1 MAALELRLLGEFE
14 ARDGMG
20 SPLPVTA
27 KKNRALLTALALA
40 PACSMSRTRIAN
52 LLWSDRSEAHAQ
64 SSLRQ
69 ALAALRKD
77 LAAIDPSP
85 LLADRDRVALDP
97 KRVEID
103 AVAFERLAAS
113 DDVAALSRAASLY
126 RGDLVSDTAV
136 RDAAFD
142 EWLALER
149 GRLAGC
155 ARNVLEK
162 LCARE
167 TGAERLRFAEHLVA
181 LDPLREASHR
191 ILMQVHSEAGDKALA
206 VRQYEICRALLREDL
221 RVAPDAQTEALFQRI
236 LHGQS
241 PDESKPA
248 MPAIATASSRSPGTA
263 AAVDDKPSVAVLPL
277 GAISGDPELDGFCD
291 GLTDDILTSL
301 SRVSAIRVIARNT
314 MLTYKHRA
322 VDVRTV
328 GRELGVQYVIE
339 GSVRWSETRIRV
351 SAQLTETATGHHIWT
366 QQVDRVRSEMLDVQ
380 DDIVKSI
387 VASVQTQLILNEGRK
402 STAGNG
408 ASEQASHLLAR
419 GWQRFLGLTEESLA
433 ECGSLAR
440 RALELDSRS
449 GMANRL
455 MAITLYHQTYMGFI
469 PWSQAVID
477 RLYLHAKAAVE
488 SDDADEYC
496 HWAMC
501 CAHLLRKEHALAI
514 GSLRRGL
521 NINPNCSLLYG
532 SMGTVLAWDG
542 QHDRSIESNELA
554 LRVNPQ
560 DPSNVYR
567 HFGLALACYL
577 ARRYDEALVHA
588 MDVIG
593 TRPSWWLGQLIFC
606 ATLAQ
611 LGRVDEAGQALENV
625 KPAPLR
631 MNAATLGILP
641 FASATDRQHLADGLR
656 KAGLPA

>member
-20 SPLPVTA
+20 SPLAVSA
-27 KKNRALLTALALA
+27 KKNRALLTAIALA
-40 PACSMSRTRIAN
+40 PGCSMSRTRIAN
-52 LLWSDRSEAHAQ
+52 LLWSDRREAHAQ

-85 LLADRDRVALDP
+85 LLTDRDRVALDP

-113 DDVAALSRAASLY
+113 EDVSALRRAASLY
-126 RGDLVSDTAV
+126 RGDLLSDTYV

-142 EWLALER
+142 EWVALER

-167 TGAERLRFAEHLVA
+167 TGAERTRFSEQLVA

-206 VRQYEICRALLREDL
+206 VRQYEICQGVLRDEL
-221 RVAPDAQTEALFQRI
+221 SVAPDAQTESLYQRI
-236 LHGQS
+236 VHGRS
-241 PDESKPA
+241 PDEGG
-248 MPAIATASSRSPGTA
+248 PAIPAISTASSDASSRA
-263 AAVDDKPSVAVLPL
+263 RAVEKPSVAVLPL
-277 GAISGDPELDGFCD
+277 GAINGDPELDGFCD
-291 GLTDDILTSL
+291 GLTDDIITSL
-301 SRVSAIRVIARNT
+301 SRVSAIKLIAGNP
-314 MLTYKHRA
+314 MLTYKRRA
-322 VDVRTV
+322 VDVRSV

-339 GSVRWSETRIRV
+339 GSVRWSETKIRV
-351 SAQLTETATGHHIWT
+351 SAQLTEVATGHHIWT

>member
-1 MAALELRLLGEFE
+1 MAALALRLLGEFE
-14 ARDGMG
+14 ARDGIG
-20 SPLPVTA
+20 LPLVVTA

-40 PACSMSRTRIAN
+40 SAYSMSRTRVAN

-77 LAAIDPSP
+77 LAAINPSP
-85 LLADRDRVALDP
+85 LSADRDRVALDP
-97 KRVEID
+97 NRVEID
-103 AVAFERLAAS
+103 VIAFERLAAS
-113 DDVAALSRAASLY
+113 EDAAALNRAAALY
-126 RGDLVSDTAV
+126 RGDLLSDTYI

-149 GRLAGC
+149 DRLAGC

-167 TGAERLRFAEHLVA
+167 TGAERIRFAERLVA

-191 ILMQVHSEAGDKALA
+191 ILMQVHSEGGDKALA
-206 VRQYEICRALLREDL
+206 VRQYEICRAVLRDEL
-221 RVAPDAQTEALFQRI
+221 RVAPDAQTEALHQRI
-236 LHGQS
+236 SHGQS
-241 PDESKPA
+241 PDESEPV
-248 MPAIATASSRSPGTA
+248 MPAISTSASRASSTA
-263 AAVDDKPSVAVLPL
+263 PAVDNKPSVAVLPL
-277 GAISGDPELDGFCD
+277 AAINGDPELDGFCE
-291 GLTDDILTSL
+291 GLTDDIVTSL

-314 MLTYKHRA
+314 MLTYKRRA

-366 QQVDRVRSEMLDVQ
+366 QQVDRIRSEMLDTQ
-380 DDIVKSI
+380 DDIVRSI
-387 VASVQTQLILNEGRK
+387 VASVQTQLILNVGRK
-402 STAGNG
+402 STA
-408 ASEQASHLLAR
+408 SDRPTEPASHLLAR

-433 ECGSLAR
+433 ECGGLAR
-440 RALELDSRS
+440 QALELDSKS

-469 PWSQAVID
+469 PWSQGVIE
-477 RLYLHAKAAVE
+477 RLYLHAQAAIE
-488 SDDADEYC
+488 SDHADEYC

-501 CAHLLRKEHALAI
+501 CARLLRKEHALAI
-514 GSLRRGL
+514 ASLRRGL
-521 NINPNCSLLYG
+521 KINPNCSLLYG
-532 SMGTVLAWDG
+532 SMGTVLAWSG

-577 ARRYDEALVHA
+577 ARRYEEALVHA
-588 MDVIG
+588 MEVIE

-611 LGRVDEAGQALENV
+611 LGQNDEAAQALENV
-625 KPAPLR
+625 RPSRLR
-631 MNAATLGILP
+631 MNASTLGILP
-641 FASATDRQHLADGLR
+641 FACATDRQHVADGLR
-656 KAGLPA
+656 KAGLSA